1 MLLVS
6 EFWIGVMTV
15 VILAVFSLLL
25 PGFTRISGRLYLA
38 LNDRLE
44 KDVDMIG
51 YASEKGLRKH
61 YG

>member
-1 MLLVS
+1 
-6 EFWIGVMTV
+6 MTV